1 MCCRRCARRRSS
13 SENRRGSGRRNDDG
27 GRRSWLSRALCNE
40 TLVTALSCCCSKHT
54 VLGGQHRAVLGW
66 MHATSKEF
74 CPVSS
79 DPAPEPKTHA
89 PFRETCQCRRRQI
102 RMTSRG
108 GGGRRG
114 CMSEGPRRGSHPSQ
128 RTPTA
133 SLARQRQRGAP
144 ASRSRPSRRRRAPP
158 ATLAGVSP
166 TWGQL
171 QRRPP
176 LWSRL
181 CAALAPRRRPPCV
194 QAT

>member
-1 MCCRRCARRRSS
+1 
-13 SENRRGSGRRNDDG
+13 
-27 GRRSWLSRALCNE
+27 LCNE

-114 CMSEGPRRGSHPSQ
+114 CMSEGLLLASRHLSQ

-133 SLARQRQRGAP
+133 SQMRQRQRGAL
-144 ASRSRPSRRRRAPP
+144 ASRSKPSRRTGSPP
-158 ATLAGVSP
+158 ATLAGASL

-171 QRRPP
+171 VRHPP
-176 LWSRL
+176 QWSRL
-181 CAALAPRRRPPCV
+181 RAALAPRRRSPCV
-194 QAT
+194 QAI